1 MESTTIFLSL
11 STVLLIALHS
21 GLCEKNNTVTVE
33 VVLELEVKNYNGLG
47 DDIHAPIVVGLFGD
61 TVPVA
66 ALNFKTL
73 CDGFKRP
80 NAPKLTYQNTYC
92 HRIVKDMLLQCGDV
106 FGLNGAGSTSIYG
119 ETFNDENFIIS
130 HSSGGILSMANKG
143 KDSNGSQF
151 FITFGPSRFF
161 DKRHVAFGKVLK
173 GFQYLAAI
181 NRMGASESRE
191 TPKRPVKFTDCTV
204 KDVKKF
210 ELTDKDMRTDDLEG
224 IVQQ

>member
-1 MESTTIFLSL
+1 MSL
-11 STVLLIALHS
+11 STYLLSVFIVL
-21 GLCEKNNTVTVE
+21 GLTKLGACESNHTVTVE
-33 VVLELEVKNYNGLG
+33 VVLEVEVKNYNGNG
-47 DDIHAPIVVGLFGD
+47 DDIHGPIVIGLFGD

-80 NAPKLTYQNTYC
+80 NEPKLTYRNTNC
-92 HRIVKDMLLQCGDV
+92 HRIVKDMLIQCGDV

-130 HSSGGILSMANKG
+130 HSSGGIVSMANKG

-181 NRMGASESRE
+181 NRMGASDTGEA
-191 TPKRPVKFTDCTV
+191 PKRPVRFTDCTV
-204 KDVKKF
+204 KDVKKY
-210 ELTDKDMRTDDLEG
+210 ELTDKEMKTDDLQG
-224 IVQQ
+224 IVKY